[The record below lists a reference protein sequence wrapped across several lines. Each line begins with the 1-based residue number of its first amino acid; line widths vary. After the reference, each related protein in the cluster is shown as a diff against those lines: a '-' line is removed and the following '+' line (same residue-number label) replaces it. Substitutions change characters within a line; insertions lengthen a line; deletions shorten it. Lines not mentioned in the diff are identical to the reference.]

1 MASALGRPRPI
12 ATHEKN
18 AAITSERNR
27 QLEHDLAATHAALQR
42 TDAERV
48 ALGVARDELALQ
60 YGTAAAEVS
69 ELRIQARQTS
79 PTRARRGVVR

>member
-27 QLEHDLAATHAALQR
+27 QLEHDLAATHAAVQR
-42 TDAERV
+42 TEAERV
-48 ALGVARDELALQ
+48 ALGVARDELVLQ
-60 YGTAAAEVS
+60 YGTAAAEAS
-69 ELRIQARQTS
+69 ELRIQVRPTS
-79 PTRARRGVVR
+79 PARARRGVVR